1 MAVLLWARL
10 AFLIVLALLVSG
22 YAWTAFRTREKE

>member
-10 AFLIVLALLVSG
+10 AFLVVLVLLVAC
-22 YAWTAFRTREKE
+22 YAWTAFRTREER

>member
-10 AFLIVLALLVSG
+10 GFLLVLVLLVTCF
-22 YAWTAFRTREKE
+22 AWTAFRTREER

>member
-10 AFLIVLALLVSG
+10 AFLVVLALLVAG
-22 YAWTAFRTREKE
+22 YAWTAFRTREER

>member
-10 AFLIVLALLVSG
+10 AFLLVLVLLVTSF
-22 YAWTAFRTREKE
+22 AWTAFRTREER